1 METSKSVKDIASFF
15 RKLPSVGIKS
25 AYRMAYAAL
34 SLPKSDLEAFDVVLK
49 EAIDKVHRCPNCGLL
64 VDSDKCPICDDPSR
78 DKTTILVVCDSKD
91 VYSIESTDSYQGIY
105 FVLKGTLSPSNHRTP
120 SAIGLDVLITKVKD
134 EGIKEVIAMTN
145 KDLEG
150 ETTALYIAKMF
161 KDSSIKVTKPA
172 QGLPSGAIIEYADPI
187 TIQEAIKGRV
197 EIGKDKE

>member
-15 RKLPSVGIKS
+15 RKLPSVGVKS

-161 KDSSIKVTKPA
+161 KGSSVKVTKPA

>member
-15 RKLPSVGIKS
+15 RKLPSVGVKS

-120 SAIGLDVLITKVKD
+120 STIGLDVLITKVKD

-161 KDSSIKVTKPA
+161 KDSSVKVTKPA